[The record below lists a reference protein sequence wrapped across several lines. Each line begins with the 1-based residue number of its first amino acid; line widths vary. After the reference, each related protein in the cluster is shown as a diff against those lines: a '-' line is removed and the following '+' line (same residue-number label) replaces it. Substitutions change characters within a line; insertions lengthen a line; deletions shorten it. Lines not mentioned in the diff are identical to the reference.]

1 MIRNAFL
8 LVAALGIAR
17 SQVYAQVTQP
27 QLIDQTAARRHGLE
41 RSWFTH
47 LHVGGGRSPIVD
59 IKFDA
64 GTLFVQTGIATTH
77 AIDGETGRT
86 LWVADVGSPSHPSL
100 PLGVSER
107 HVALLNGTMLY
118 VLDRAT
124 GQVLFTRSIRG
135 VPTMGAALSEEAVFV
150 PTTAGQIETYSIIED
165 DHHNLANLRLEGHEL
180 TQPVV
185 SYLGVA
191 TGTDRGDIGL
201 ASLSGITVHFRKPT
215 NWGFVASPAA
225 WGPRVFAGNSGGLL
239 YLFDDLNGEE
249 KWSFAAG
256 SPITQ
261 PPVPFADAVYV
272 LCEDLRLF
280 RVSVETGREEWAAP
294 NVRHFLAT
302 SPTKVYAIDRFGRL
316 AVLSAKTGTLID
328 RVSMPPFA
336 FPVSNNDTDEIFL
349 ATSNGLIQALHEI
362 ELPKRLNYL
371 PPKKEPPPEKTTTTA
386 AEKAKATEAPVPAE
400 RPASDPPPPPK
411 ALLPAENPFGV
422 PPPKAGAEENPFGGP

>member
-1 MIRNAFL
+1 MIRTAFL
-8 LVAALGIAR
+8 LVAAFAMAR
-17 SQVYAQVTQP
+17 SHVWAQVARP

-118 VLDRAT
+118 VLDRVT

-135 VPTMGAALSEEAVFV
+135 VPIMGAALSEEAVFV
-150 PTTAGQIETYSIIED
+150 PTTAGQVETYSIIEA
-165 DHHNLANLRLEGHEL
+165 DHYNLANLRLEGREL

-191 TGTDRGDIGL
+191 IGTDRGDIGL
-201 ASLSGITVHFRKPT
+201 ASLSGTSVLVRKAT

-225 WGPRVFAGNSGGLL
+225 
-239 YLFDDLNGEE
+239 
-249 KWSFAAG
+249 
-256 SPITQ
+256 
-261 PPVPFADAVYV
+261 
-272 LCEDLRLF
+272 
-280 RVSVETGREEWAAP
+280 
-294 NVRHFLAT
+294 
-302 SPTKVYAIDRFGRL
+302 
-316 AVLSAKTGTLID
+316 
-328 RVSMPPFA
+328 
-336 FPVSNNDTDEIFL
+336 
-349 ATSNGLIQALHEI
+349 
-362 ELPKRLNYL
+362 
-371 PPKKEPPPEKTTTTA
+371 
-386 AEKAKATEAPVPAE
+386 
-400 RPASDPPPPPK
+400 
-411 ALLPAENPFGV
+411 
-422 PPPKAGAEENPFGGP
+422 